1 MLFSEEKTNK
11 GLFKKLKKSTY
22 IKYKLFLK
30 LINLIENG
38 IDLVNK
44 TKDDKIPTR
53 LNYVEKSE
61 IDRSTL
67 YTFDGPFELI
77 HANVANLEFLGKS
90 ATIPCYAL
98 LIVALYSLKVYVYSM
113 RSRKQILQQ
122 LKIFYEEINN
132 KT

>member
-1 MLFSEEKTNK
+1 MLFSEEKINK

-22 IKYKLFLK
+22 NKYKLFLK

-67 YTFDGPFELI
+67 YTFDGSFELI
-77 HANVANLEFLGKS
+77 HADVANLEFLGKS
-90 ATIPCYAL
+90 ATISCYAL
-98 LIVALYSLKVYVYSM
+98 LM
-113 RSRKQILQQ
+113 
-122 LKIFYEEINN
+122 
-132 KT
+132 